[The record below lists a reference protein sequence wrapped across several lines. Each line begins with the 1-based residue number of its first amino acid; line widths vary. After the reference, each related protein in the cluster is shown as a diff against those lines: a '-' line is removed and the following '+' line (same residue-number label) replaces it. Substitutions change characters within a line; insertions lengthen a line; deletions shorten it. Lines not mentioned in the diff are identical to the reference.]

1 VKLWPLILLVTSLAA
16 SVALVSTN
24 PSMDDYVRFVE
35 AELGKALDRHE
46 ASAAPN
52 REREVVRTIFRAHSR
67 ELVESVVRPHTIQR
81 NWGLFSFFETT
92 ALEVHIEVLA
102 IGGRFVPL
110 KGIDDAVARLGR
122 LAF

>member
-1 VKLWPLILLVTSLAA
+1 MKLWPLLLLVTALAA
-16 SVALVSTN
+16 SVGLVLTN
-24 PSMDDYVRFVE
+24 PSLDDYVAFVE

-46 ASAAPN
+46 SSAPH
-52 REREVVRTIFRAHSR
+52 RERDMVRTIFRAHSR

-81 NWGLFSFFETT
+81 NWGLFSLFETT

-102 IGGRFVPL
+102 IGGRFIPL
-110 KGIDDAVARLGR
+110 KGVDDAVVRLGR

>member
-1 VKLWPLILLVTSLAA
+1 MKLWLLLLLVTALTA
-16 SVALVSTN
+16 SVALVLTN
-24 PSMDDYVRFVE
+24 PSLDDYVTFVE

-46 ASAAPN
+46 SSAPQ
-52 REREVVRTIFRAHSR
+52 RERDMVRTIFRLHSR

-81 NWGLFSFFETT
+81 NWGLFSLFETT

-102 IGGRFVPL
+102 IGGRFIPL
-110 KGIDDAVARLGR
+110 KGVDDAVIRLGR

>member
-1 VKLWPLILLVTSLAA
+1 MKTWPLILLVTSLAA
-16 SVALVSTN
+16 SIALVLTN
-24 PSMDDYVRFVE
+24 PSMDDYVTLVE

-67 ELVESVVRPHTIQR
+67 ELVESVVRPHTVQR
-81 NWGLFSFFETT
+81 NWGLFGFFETT
-92 ALEVHIEVLA
+92 ALEVHIEVLGL
-102 IGGRFVPL
+102 GGRFFPL
-110 KGIDDAVARLGR
+110 KGIDDAVVRLGR